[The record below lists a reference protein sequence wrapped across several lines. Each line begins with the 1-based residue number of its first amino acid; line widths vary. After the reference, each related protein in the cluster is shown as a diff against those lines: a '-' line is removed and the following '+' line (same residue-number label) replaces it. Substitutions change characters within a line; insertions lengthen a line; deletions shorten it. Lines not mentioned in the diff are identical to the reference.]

1 MSYAMMPK
9 FFRAAF
15 VSCHRSATA
24 AAVIIPMMAG
34 MAEAGGM
41 SGVRL
46 DAQVH
51 FRHYE
56 LVKMGGSYFT
66 LETEAM
72 AANPHHVGNFDG
84 QKIVVVL

>member
-1 MSYAMMPK
+1 
-9 FFRAAF
+9 
-15 VSCHRSATA
+15 
-24 AAVIIPMMAG
+24 MMAG
-34 MAEAGGM
+34 MAEAAGI

-56 LVKMGGSYFT
+56 LVKMGSSYFT
-66 LETEAM
+66 IETEAM
-72 AANPHHVGNFDG
+72 AANPYHDGKFDG